1 MVRYSAE
8 LQLQPSLLSPVL
20 EFFVGP
26 SGIHSTETHVQLRA
40 WYLFER
46 LLIKIQDKVSPMAEQ
61 VLGAFINLLQIDV
74 TASSISTADSDSES
88 TSEQDVVFDNQ
99 LFLFQ
104 SAGLLIASLQST
116 NFKAADG
123 LLQSLTGT
131 IDARVQLQAQDP
143 VTILTVHH
151 NIMALGD
158 IAKGFDNSAIQSRRQ
173 FGHRLFSLPSDSIL
187 RALVT
192 FQDSSSVRDAVR
204 PDSRFLSDTLDS
216 VCICAFSQCDGRIHS
231 GKGA

>member
-8 LQLQPSLLSPVL
+8 LQLLPSLLSPVL
-20 EFFVGP
+20 EFFVGV

-46 LLIKIQDKVSPMAEQ
+46 LLIKVQDKISPMAEQ
-61 VLGAFINLLQIDV
+61 VLGAFIDLLQIDV
-74 TASSISTADSDSES
+74 STSSISAADSES
-88 TSEQDVVFDNQ
+88 ESASEQDVVFDNQ

-123 LLQSLTGT
+123 LLQSLIGN
-131 IDARVQLQAQDP
+131 IDSRVQVQAQDP
-143 VTILTVHH
+143 VTILIVHH

-158 IAKGFDNSAIQSRRQ
+158 IAKGFDNSVIQSRRQ

-187 RALVT
+187 RALAR
-192 FQDSSSVRDAVR
+192 FQDSSSVRDAV
-204 PDSRFLSDTLDS
+204 
-216 VCICAFSQCDGRIHS
+216 
-231 GKGA
+231 

>member
-1 MVRYSAE
+1 
-8 LQLQPSLLSPVL
+8 
-20 EFFVGP
+20 
-26 SGIHSTETHVQLRA
+26 
-40 WYLFER
+40 
-46 LLIKIQDKVSPMAEQ
+46 MAEQ
-61 VLGAFINLLQIDV
+61 VLGAFIDLLQIDV
-74 TASSISTADSDSES
+74 AESSISTADSDSES
-88 TSEQDVVFDNQ
+88 SSEQDVVFDNQ

-123 LLQSLTGT
+123 LLQSLIGN

-158 IAKGFDNSAIQSRRQ
+158 IAKGFDNSVIQSRRQ
-173 FGHRLFSLPSDSIL
+173 FGHRLFLLASDSIL

-192 FQDSSSVRDAVR
+192 FQDSSSVRDAVS
-204 PDSRFLSDTLDS
+204 PASRIFSDILDP

-231 GKGA
+231 RKGA